1 MTKNTLLMALTL
13 AMLMLFAPM
22 LYADSGA
29 YGYIV
34 GSNGNPVGGAVVT
47 VLDSNGGVVAITTS
61 GRARR

>member
-22 LYADSGA
+22 LYADSGV

-34 GSNGNPVGGAVVT
+34 DPNGNPVRDAVVT
-47 VLDSNGGVVAITTS
+47 V
-61 GRARR
+61 RARRSSLET